1 MSDGPGDVPDD
12 AGDSGVQRVLG
23 ERRLRRLA
31 ERAGQVDL
39 DATMSHWPVTDPPT
53 EPRTVVRPAR
63 PTLDGV
69 ATEPVVPPPGQLV
82 IGPLLQARQAETGTG
97 SQAPVVGSRRSRRR
111 AEAAPADPDATS
123 VLPGTGGD
131 RSVDA
136 GTPSR
141 GSTDVSPGAAP
152 GAAPDASTSVLSP
165 TPGASSGPPL
175 VPTPTVTPTSTATP
189 TPTATPTAEPARD
202 VTAARGSTGL
212 RGHVSWPPG
221 PREAVLAAV
230 ALMVLLLVVLLLVQ
244 LLGGD
249 DGAEARP
256 QRTGVTA
263 QQTLA
268 TVAAPDGAVV
278 AAALLGVDAA
288 RVSTLLLPTDLL
300 LVVADGGDATLA
312 QAVVLGPDAVRRGLE
327 DTLQLRVDATLAVQP
342 GQLARLVDA
351 VLQVEGEPAEAGLAR
366 FGDVLSALLAAMP
379 TEADDAADTLAA
391 ADVAATTGQA
401 EEVAAVVAA
410 SARRSA
416 AGDTEALVLPTGLS
430 AGHTDRRALAE
441 AEADPVLDDRFAGA
455 RLPVAAL
462 GEVRVVVRNGVGKA
476 GLVGRARDRLV
487 EAGLRYAGGANAVQL
502 GQASTLVLVASQD
515 ADARA
520 QGVAVA
526 SAPGVPDDA
535 LQVNSEA
542 MVDTDVVVVLSEDF
556 ADAAGGDPAG
566 STEPTPGDLP

>member
-1 MSDGPGDVPDD
+1 MSDGPGDVPDE

-53 EPRTVVRPAR
+53 EPRPVVRPAR

-123 VLPGTGGD
+123 VLPGTGGE

-141 GSTDVSPGAAP
+141 AGATDVSPGAAP
-152 GAAPDASTSVLSP
+152 GAASGVSTGVSSP
-165 TPGASSGPPL
+165 TPDASSGPPL

-312 QAVVLGPDAVRRGLE
+312 QAVVLGPEAVRRGLE
-327 DTLQLRVDATLAVQP
+327 DTLQLRVDASVAVQP
-342 GQLARLVDA
+342 QQLARLVDA

-366 FGDVLSALLAAMP
+366 FGNVLSALLAAMP
-379 TEADDAADTLAA
+379 TEADDAAGTLAA
-391 ADVAATTGQA
+391 ADVAATTGPA

-410 SARRSA
+410 WARRSA

-441 AEADPVLDDRFAGA
+441 AEADPVLDDR
-455 RLPVAAL
+455 
-462 GEVRVVVRNGVGKA
+462 
-476 GLVGRARDRLV
+476 LV
-487 EAGLRYAGGANAVQL
+487 EARLRYAGGANAVQL

-542 MVDTDVVVVLSEDF
+542 MVDTDVVVVLGEDF

-566 STEPTPGDLP
+566 STEPTPGALP